1 MHSGTDLL
9 QFYDTDETLQ
19 NIAGY
24 FMMEKVKFEDVK
36 KVLLEKGISKFKWLW
51 SIVVWKFGFYF
62 WKEISAEQAL

>member
-36 KVLLEKGISKFKWLW
+36 KVLLEKGISKFK
-51 SIVVWKFGFYF
+51 
-62 WKEISAEQAL
+62 